1 MQQFLFYKRA
11 EGRRESTIG
20 EYKAH
25 ITRFFRLYPDCFHD
39 EQKLKKCVLEYL
51 SQPVKPA
58 TYNLRLTYL
67 KAFFK

>member
-20 EYKAH
+20 EYEAH